1 MQEEFDSLYKE
12 LVVDCGRREKDF
24 HFIGNYQWDYCRQ
37 LSDISRTDTP
47 LKSVSAEL
55 YQYSAKIRKADVT
68 TYKQSVVRM
77 TEDGND
83 FVVLRE
89 PLG

>member
-24 HFIGNYQWDYCRQ
+24 YFIRDYQWDYCRQ

-47 LKSVSAEL
+47 LRPVTEDL
-55 YQYSAKIRKADVT
+55 YQYNTAIRAANSC
-68 TYKQSVVRM
+68 TYRKTIIRLTEKEDKFIVVHQ
-77 TEDGND
+77 
-83 FVVLRE
+83 
-89 PLG
+89 PS